1 MTTTVTITGSGTPI
15 PSARRA
21 GPGVLVE
28 HAGTA
33 LLFDAG
39 RSVVQRLAA
48 CNLWPTELDGVFVTH
63 HHSDHVSGL
72 QDLVLTRWVMD
83 RTDSCPPLPLV
94 APAGPMIP
102 FAERMLD
109 LWEDDLADR
118 SAHSRRPTRPTIA
131 FHGFPAGK
139 PTEVWSSGELTVMG
153 GAVRHDPL
161 TPAVGYRVT
170 TPDGVVVITGDT
182 RVCDEVAVLADGA
195 DVLVYEAMRFPPIEA
210 LPEHRRFILDYHA
223 DTRLIGRQAAELAV
237 RTLVL
242 THLIPEPT
250 TGSEKQAFVDD
261 VRAGGYEGEIIVADD
276 LDSVEL
282 GRDGPPSSPG

>member
-15 PSARRA
+15 PSAHRA

-48 CNLWPTELDGVFVTH
+48 CGLWPTELDGVFITH

-83 RTDSCPPLPLV
+83 RNDSCPPLRLV
-94 APAGPMIP
+94 VPAGPMVP
-102 FAERMLD
+102 FTERMLD
-109 LWEDDLADR
+109 LWADDLADR
-118 SAHSRRPTRPTIA
+118 SAHSGRPTRPAIA
-131 FHGFPAGK
+131 LVAFPAGK
-139 PTEVWSSGELTVMG
+139 PTEVWSSGEMTVVG

-170 TPDGVVVITGDT
+170 TPDGVVAITGDT
-182 RVCDEVAVLADGA
+182 RVCDEVAQLAEGA

-223 DTRLIGRQAAELAV
+223 DSRLIGRQAAELRV

-250 TGSEKQAFVDD
+250 TESEKQAFVDD
-261 VRAGGYEGEIIVADD
+261 VRAGGYEGEVIVADD
-276 LDSVEL
+276 LDSVDL
-282 GRDGPPSSPG
+282 ATGRPTSTPG

>member
-1 MTTTVTITGSGTPI
+1 MTTTVTITGTGTPI

-28 HAGTA
+28 HGGTA

-48 CNLWPTELDGVFVTH
+48 CNLWPTDLDGVFITH

-94 APAGPMIP
+94 VPAGSMVQ

-109 LWEDDLADR
+109 VWEDDLAAR
-118 SAHSRRPTRPTIA
+118 SAHAGRPTRPGVA
-131 FHGFPAGK
+131 LHAFPAGE
-139 PTEVWSSGELTVMG
+139 PVEAWSSGNVTVSG
-153 GAVRHDPL
+153 GAVCHEPL

-170 TPDGVVVITGDT
+170 TPDGVVVVTGDT
-182 RVCDEVAVLADGA
+182 RVCDAVARLAEGA
-195 DVLVYEAMRFPPIEA
+195 DVLVYEAMRFPSIEA

-242 THLIPEPT
+242 THLIPEPIT
-250 TGSEKQAFVDD
+250 ESEKQAFIDD
-261 VRAGGYEGEIIVADD
+261 VRAGGYEGEVIVADD

-282 GRDGPPSSPG
+282 AAGEPAPSPG